1 LCNHCCLIVYKLCEN
16 NFSFGRKVVFLQK
29 LLIMS
34 RYFSYQLEDD
44 AGELVTRYEKYLQG
58 SDPGYFDV
66 DEMERIVDFYLLYGR
81 TKDSL
86 NAVELGKK
94 LHPSSSALDTKRAKI
109 YLATGDVNKAY
120 RILSNLLEDSDTE
133 VIYLKIEALVK
144 LERLVEAR
152 ALANVLIDE
161 ENEEVDQVCIDIAM
175 IFMAESKIDY
185 AYEILGIGD
194 KHNPKNID
202 LLFELAFC
210 QEQKSLLP
218 EAIATYLRIIDI
230 DTYIGEAWFNLGQI
244 HFILNEFEEA
254 IEAYDYALVIN
265 EKDSISLLQ
274 KAHAH
279 FQLNQLELAIE
290 TYLAYTEMIT
300 EKWQVMLFVG
310 ESYEK
315 LENFPKA
322 YYYYKLSLDEM
333 EDNYDA
339 LIGISVCMLEMEQYS
354 ECMEYIQRA
363 MKINDGMSE
372 AWVYMA
378 EAYIGLDN
386 VDEALEAYLKA
397 ISIDPNQADTLLAI
411 GNIYMDNAEFQLALK
426 YYEAAFSLDATLEN
440 IELFLSVANYYTG
453 NYEETADYLK
463 QALSRNLDAAQLFLE
478 LCPGA
483 EKTFLSPDK
492 PEVK

>member
-1 LCNHCCLIVYKLCEN
+1 
-16 NFSFGRKVVFLQK
+16 
-29 LLIMS
+29 MS
-34 RYFSYQLEDD
+34 RYLSYQLDDD
-44 AGELVTRYEKYLQG
+44 AGELVSRFEKYLSG
-58 SDPGYFDV
+58 TATGYFDV
-66 DEMERIVDFYLLYGR
+66 DEMERIVEYYLLYGR
-81 TKDSL
+81 TRDSL

-120 RILSNLLEDSDTE
+120 RILSNLVEDSDTE
-133 VIYLKIEALVK
+133 VVYLKIEALVK
-144 LERLVEAR
+144 LERLQEAR
-152 ALANVLIDE
+152 TLAKVLIDE
-161 ENEEVDQVCIDIAM
+161 ENEELDQVCLDIAM
-175 IFMAESKIDY
+175 IFMAESQIDH

-194 KHNPKNID
+194 KYNPKNID

-218 EAIATYLRIIDI
+218 EAIATYMRIIDL
-230 DTYIGEAWFNLGQI
+230 DSYISEAWFNLGQI

-265 EKDSISLLQ
+265 EKDSISLIQ
-274 KAHAH
+274 KGHAH
-279 FQLNQLELAIE
+279 FQLNQLEQAIE
-290 TYLAYTEMIT
+290 AYLAYADMIK
-300 EKWQVMLFVG
+300 EKWQVMLYVG

-339 LIGISVCMLEMEQYS
+339 LIGIAVCMLEMEQFAES
-354 ECMEYIQRA
+354 LEYIGRA
-363 MKINDGMSE
+363 MKINDTLSD

-378 EAYIGLDN
+378 EAYIGIDN
-386 VDEALEAYLKA
+386 MDDALKAYLKA

-411 GNIYMDNAEFQLALK
+411 GNIYMDNAEFQLASK
-426 YYEAAFSLDATLEN
+426 YYEAAFSMDATLEN
-440 IELFLSVANYYTG
+440 IELFLAVANYYTG
-453 NYEETADYLK
+453 NYVETAAYLK
-463 QALSRNLDAAQLFLE
+463 QALSRNLDAAKLFLE

-483 EKTFLSPDK
+483 EKTFLSTDK
-492 PEVK
+492 